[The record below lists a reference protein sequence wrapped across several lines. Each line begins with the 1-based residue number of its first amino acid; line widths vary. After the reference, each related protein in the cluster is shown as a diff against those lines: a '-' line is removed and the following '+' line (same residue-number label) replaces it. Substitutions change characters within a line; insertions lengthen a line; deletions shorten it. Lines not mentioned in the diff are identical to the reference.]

1 MEILIMERE
10 RERGERERERERE
23 RYKSFKDRKLRGKLG
38 RWRGKVSSCGYFRER
53 KRERDS

>member
-1 MEILIMERE
+1 MSMEILIM
-10 RERGERERERERE
+10 ERERERE

-38 RWRGKVSSCGYFRER
+38 RWRGKVEIVASLTSCGYFRER